1 MDKPVKLAVGIY
13 LAIILVICSCYLAFI
28 LIGSLQGKD
37 MSNSVLDS
45 DHSRINNTSR
55 NSDED
60 VSSTSSSSDSS
71 HSHSFT
77 NTNYQMVDSNKSQ
90 TNNHTQ
96 KCEFK
101 LSGILITEFIY
112 L

>member
-37 MSNSVLDS
+37 MSSSVLDS

-90 TNNHTQ
+90 KNNQTQ
-96 KCEFK
+96 KNAN
-101 LSGILITEFIY
+101 SSY
-112 L
+112 QVY